1 MSIPATSAE
10 ELLRT
15 YVEAS
20 ARDDFEAMEALRHPD
35 WRELWPQSGEVVAG
49 SGNYRIVRTQRPEG
63 SPRVVP
69 GRLGGSGDC
78 WWGEAVIHYGDGSR
92 WLGITVFELRDGLI
106 YRERVYFGPAVP
118 APEWRAQWVES
129 EEPAVS

>member
-1 MSIPATSAE
+1 MPPTSAE

-20 ARDDFEAMEALRHPD
+20 ARDDFEAMEALRHAD
-35 WRELWPQSGEVVAG
+35 WKELWPQSGEVVNG
-49 SGNYRIVRTQRPEG
+49 SANYRTVRSGRPDG
-63 SPRVVP
+63 APRVVP
-69 GRLGGSGDC
+69 GRMGGSGDC

-92 WLGITVFELRDGLI
+92 WLGITIFELREGLI
-106 YRERVYFGPAVP
+106 HRERVYFGPPIA
-118 APEWRAQWVES
+118 APEWRATWVER